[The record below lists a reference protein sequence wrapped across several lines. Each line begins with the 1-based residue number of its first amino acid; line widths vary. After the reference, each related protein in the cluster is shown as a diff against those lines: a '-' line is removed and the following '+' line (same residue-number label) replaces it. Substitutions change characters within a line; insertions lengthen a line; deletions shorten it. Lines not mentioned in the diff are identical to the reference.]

1 MDIRSADP
9 ALQKLAARHRS
20 GHLRKWAG
28 IAFAALAVI
37 AIAWFLFTPD
47 PVSTELATVV
57 QGPMQVTV
65 DAQGQVRVHDKY
77 IVAAP
82 VAAELR
88 RIELHEGDRV
98 GRNDPV
104 ATLDPLPLD
113 PRQRQEALARLDS
126 ARALARE
133 AGLRVQRAY
142 GDMQLATNERIRAE
156 RLVEGGFVSPQAAEK
171 ASAFEQTSR
180 VEWNAAKSRELAA
193 LADVK
198 SAEAALS
205 AAGTPDSG
213 PRRQVQLTSPV
224 DGYVLKVNEKSERTV
239 TAGTPLLTIGDP
251 ARYEIVADILS
262 TDAVKIRPGDTM
274 LLEGWGGATTLR
286 AKVRLVEPVAF
297 TKVSAL
303 GVEEQ
308 RVNVIADPVD
318 ELGPLGDGYRV
329 EVRVI
334 VWSAEDVNKVA
345 GSSLFRAGET
355 WHVFTVENGRARE
368 REVRIG
374 QRNQT
379 EAEILSGLAPG
390 TKVIRYPSNQIKD
403 NIRIAAAK

>member
-1 MDIRSADP
+1 MDIRAADP
-9 ALQKLAARHRS
+9 ALQKLAAKHRS
-20 GHLRKWAG
+20 RHMTKWIGMA
-28 IAFAALAVI
+28 IAAVAVI
-37 AIAWFLFTPD
+37 AIGWFLAIPD
-47 PVSTELATVV
+47 PISTELTAVAR
-57 QGPMQVTV
+57 GPMQVTV
-65 DAQGQVRVHDKY
+65 DTQGQVRVHDKY

-98 GRNDPV
+98 RRNDPV
-104 ATLDPLPLD
+104 AILNPLPLD

-126 ARALARE
+126 SKALARE

-142 GDMQLATNERIRAE
+142 SDMQLATSERIRAE

-171 ASAFEQTSR
+171 ASALEQTSK

-205 AAGTPDSG
+205 AAGMPNAG
-213 PRRQVQLTSPV
+213 PQRQVQLTSPV
-224 DGYVLKVNEKSERTV
+224 DGYVLKINERSERTV
-239 TAGTPLLTIGDP
+239 GAGTPLVTIGDP
-251 ARYEIVADILS
+251 AKYEIVADILS

-274 LLEGWGGATTLR
+274 LLEGWGGAKTLR
-286 AKVRLVEPVAF
+286 AKVKLVEPVAF
-297 TKVSAL
+297 TKISAL

-334 VWSAEDVNKVA
+334 VWSADEVSKVA
-345 GSSLFRAGET
+345 GSSLFRVGET
-355 WHVFTVENGRARE
+355 WHVFAVEDGRARE

-379 EAEILSGLAPG
+379 EVEILSGLEPG
-390 TKVIRYPSNQIKD
+390 TKVVRYPSNQITD
-403 NIRIAAAK
+403 NIRIATAK

>member
-205 AAGTPDSG
+205 AAGTPDLG

-334 VWSAEDVNKVA
+334 VWSAQDVNKVA

-355 WHVFTVENGRARE
+355 WHVFAVENGRARE